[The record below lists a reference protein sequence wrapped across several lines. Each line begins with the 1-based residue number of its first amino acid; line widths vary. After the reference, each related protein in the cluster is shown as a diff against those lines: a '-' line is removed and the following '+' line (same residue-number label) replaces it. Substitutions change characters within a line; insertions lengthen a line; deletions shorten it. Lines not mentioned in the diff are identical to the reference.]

1 MGNNFK
7 LYQQCNF
14 AGVVW
19 TIVFIKNGQV
29 HLTSLDGKQHKQN
42 IDIGV
47 ITPIRLTDKD
57 VCERILADGNCGFIE
72 DCEDC
77 PLDQMCAGVWSD
89 MGVILARQ
97 WLEARK

>member
-1 MGNNFK
+1 M
-7 LYQQCNF
+7 
-14 AGVVW
+14 VW

-77 PLDQMCAGVWSD
+77 PLDPAMSRSVGEVET
-89 MGVILARQ
+89 ILARQ
-97 WLEARK
+97 WLGELKNG